1 MSTYRAMR
9 TGIAACILT
18 ASSARPGFGET
29 GPRTVTRTPPRVRRR
44 FLRVALAAA
53 AIVVFIG
60 SSGFAQSEHKRTADD
75 QTITLNSDLV
85 TLSVTV
91 TGDGGRL
98 ATGLRAQDF
107 VVFDNDVEQSVRFF
121 SADAVPVSW
130 GLVLDRSGSMADM
143 MRDVYSAATHVIDEG
158 TREDEVFVAT
168 FDERVSLA
176 TGFVS
181 DRHRLG
187 NSLLDLAPGGMTAL
201 WDAIAFGLD
210 QSQGAKHRKKVLV
223 VVTDGE
229 DNASTTTLRRVVER
243 AETDGTLIYP
253 VGMFEGLE
261 YSRFGVLSKDAA
273 STRARFGLELLAT
286 ATGAAAHFPS
296 DVAEC
301 KRVMAT
307 IAQEVRRQYT
317 LAFYPTNV
325 ARDGKWH
332 AIRVVVRTGDPS
344 TEYVVRTRPGY
355 YATGGENEP

>member
-1 MSTYRAMR
+1 MSTRRPIRIELDA
-9 TGIAACILT
+9 GASPV
-18 ASSARPGFGET
+18 SSARTCSEET
-29 GPRTVTRTPPRVRRR
+29 GPGDVARRAPMR
-44 FLRVALAAA
+44 GHRQLRAALAAA
-53 AIVVFIG
+53 TIVVFIG
-60 SSGFAQSEHKRTADD
+60 SSGFAQSERKHTGEDQAVTLRT
-75 QTITLNSDLV
+75 DLV
-85 TLSVTV
+85 TFSVTV
-91 TGDGGRL
+91 TGEGGRP

-107 VVFDNDVEQSVRFF
+107 VVFDNDVEQSVSFF
-121 SADAVPVSW
+121 SAETVPVSW
-130 GLVLDRSGSMADM
+130 GLILDRSGSMSDM
-143 MRDVYSAATHVIDEG
+143 MRDVYSAATHVLDEG

-201 WDAIAFGLD
+201 WDAIAFGLETCRD
-210 QSQGAKHRKKVLV
+210 ARHRKKVLV

-253 VGMFEGLE
+253 VGMFEESE
-261 YSRFGVLSKDAA
+261 YSRFGALSKDSG
-273 STRARFGLELLAT
+273 STRARFGLEQLAA
-286 ATGAAAHFPS
+286 ATGAAAHFPA

-301 KRVMAT
+301 KRAMAG

-317 LAFYPTNV
+317 LAYYPTSV

-332 AIRVVVRTGDPS
+332 TIRVVVRAGDPGA
-344 TEYVVRTRPGY
+344 TYVVRTRPGY
-355 YATGGENEP
+355 YAPGGGNEP